1 MNINSLHREGYLRY
15 KFDNWV
21 GGTAITL
28 CYAVVMVKTLEL
40 AMTKAAAL
48 PEAAQ
53 EQLGR
58 ELLERIDTLAKLRAG
73 IDAGMREL
81 DAGLGEELD
90 IEDIIRQA
98 RDEHARGA

>member
-1 MNINSLHREGYLRY
+1 MTKALQ
-15 KFDNWV
+15 
-21 GGTAITL
+21 
-28 CYAVVMVKTLEL
+28 L

-58 ELLERIDTLAKLRAG
+58 EILERIERLNELRAAIEVG
-73 IDAGMREL
+73 VREL

-90 IEDIIRQA
+90 FDELLDQLRAEDASRT
-98 RDEHARGA
+98 